1 MPALG
6 DAVAPTDTDIEMEES
21 SMTRISVSPESNV
34 GSDLRRE
41 KGVESLVGGEV
52 SKEDGDG
59 EGATG
64 EARSGRKR
72 RRLVEVDFTGYSPV
86 IDDKVKSVGEYEP
99 GYVRVARAAD
109 DELRESGRE
118 ERRVLLR
125 REAEL
130 MRRALEEKERELD
143 ALD

>member
-6 DAVAPTDTDIEMEES
+6 DAVAPTDTDMEMEES
-21 SMTRISVSPESNV
+21 PVTRISVSPDLNV
-34 GSDLRRE
+34 GSALRRE
-41 KGVESLVGGEV
+41 KGVESLDGGEV

-64 EARSGRKR
+64 EARSKRKR
-72 RRLVEVDFTGYSPV
+72 KRLVEVDFTGYSPV
-86 IDDKVKSVGEYEP
+86 MDDKVKSVGECEP